1 MTDEIQALLDSV
13 PLGAEIG
20 AFAIA
25 AFTLVTAAIRLYK
38 GKKDGK
44 GKGDPK

>member
-25 AFTLVTAAIRLYK
+25 AFALVTAAIRLYK
-38 GKKDGK
+38 TKKS
-44 GKGDPK
+44 GKGDGGSK